1 MPSNFKHFM
10 QLIDNTQY
18 WIILFANYMLAT
30 QWLYCNLLH
39 NNVFD
44 LMFQHGGKK
53 RELVENPAEEAGSSS
68 RKRPRVELTV
78 TL

>member
-1 MPSNFKHFM
+1 
-10 QLIDNTQY
+10 
-18 WIILFANYMLAT
+18 MLAT

-39 NNVFD
+39 NNIFD